1 MEGQTRGENDS
12 YSNSVLHGF
21 EVILTK
27 EASHFVS
34 TIFEGVRE
42 VLARYA
48 PGPVLGLWEIS
59 LGPFP
64 QLVSVREGKLLVQ
77 LRFNWLH

>member
-1 MEGQTRGENDS
+1 M
-12 YSNSVLHGF
+12 LHGF

-27 EASHFVS
+27 EASHFVA
-34 TIFEGVRE
+34 TTFEGVRE

-48 PGPVLGLWEIS
+48 PGPVLGLWIS